1 MSAGRLHTA
10 PGAYVAPNVQVEGDV
25 TVGTNAV
32 VLAPEDDSE
41 PATILRDG
49 AIIGANATIWSGV
62 SVGMKAV
69 VQPGAVVTQS
79 VPDLAIV
86 EGNPARIVGY
96 ADATHPLTAAPA
108 TVAADAPRSSQVEG
122 VTLHPLRVVEDL
134 RGKLSVG
141 EFEED
146 VPFRPKRYF
155 LVFDVPTAE
164 TRGAHAHLTCAQFMV
179 AIRGSVSI
187 VVDDGTRR
195 EEFLLASPTLGLL
208 VPPMVWAIQYR
219 YSPDAILL
227 VFASDHYDPAD
238 YVRDYSKFLDLVRD
252 QTAAS

>member
-1 MSAGRLHTA
+1 MSSGRLHAA
-10 PGAYVAPNVQVEGDV
+10 PGAYVAPNAHIEGDV

-32 VLAPEDDSE
+32 VLAPDDDSE
-41 PATILRDG
+41 PATVLRDG
-49 AIIGANATIWSGV
+49 AIIGANATIWPGV
-62 SVGMKAV
+62 SVGMRAV

-79 VPDLAIV
+79 VPALAIV
-86 EGNPARIVGY
+86 EGSPARIVGY
-96 ADATHPLTAAPA
+96 ADAPHPSTAAPA
-108 TVAADAPRSSQVEG
+108 TAAADARRLSQVKG
-122 VTLHPLRVVEDL
+122 VTLHSLRVVEDL

-141 EFEED
+141 EFEQD
-146 VPFRPKRYF
+146 VPFRPMRYF

-164 TRGAHAHLTCAQFMV
+164 TRGAHAHLTCTQFMV

-227 VFASDHYDPAD
+227 VFASDHYERDD
-238 YVRDYSKFLDLVRD
+238 YVRDYSKFLELVRD
-252 QTAAS
+252 QTVAS